1 MPVLKDYNAFDGR
14 HWETGSIHNMLAFA
28 KIKAPHSGQ
37 PISEA
42 LLLGI
47 SGGITVGYFTFHY
60 EGHDPHLAL
69 LPRNTFDPL
78 ETIFERLAL
87 PRDVVQTTSAETG
100 QANLIE
106 VLESRRPAL
115 VWADMFTLPYNGLG
129 PRPDNWAMIPVVVFG
144 LEDGMAHIADR
155 SRQPL
160 RVPAETLAAARGRV
174 KKDKFRLM
182 TFDVPDLN
190 RLASAAQK
198 GIWQC
203 ISLYTE
209 LPPKGGKDNFGF
221 AALEKWAA
229 MLTNT
234 RNKQSWERL
243 FPPGSALY
251 NALVGHTPQ
260 PGLLDW
266 ICTWGTGDGADRGV
280 YADFLDEAA
289 VLLNKPDLRAAGQI
303 FRQSREVWNELAAAA
318 LPDSVSDL
326 RLARDLK
333 LQKHRLFVEQG
344 DTCLDEIR
352 AINAQLDELQARVA
366 ANFPLDAAG
375 VAALREAMA
384 EVVGRIH
391 TIERD
396 AINALQTAML

>member
-1 MPVLKDYNAFDGR
+1 MPILTDYNAFNGR
-14 HWETGSIHNMLAFA
+14 HYETGSIHNILAFA
-28 KIKAPHSGQ
+28 GVKAPHTGQ

-87 PRDVVQTTSAETG
+87 PRDAVQTTSAETG

-106 VLESRRPAL
+106 ALESRRPAL
-115 VWADMFTLPYNGLG
+115 VWADMFTLPYNILG
-129 PRPDNWAMIPVVVFG
+129 PRPDNWAMIPIVVFG
-144 LEDGMAHIADR
+144 LEDGVAHIADR
-155 SRQPL
+155 SSRPL
-160 RVPAETLAAARGRV
+160 RVPADILAAARGRV

-190 RLASAAQK
+190 RLASSVQK

-221 AALEKWAA
+221 AALEKWAT

-266 ICTWGTGDGADRGV
+266 ICTWGVDDGAERGV

-289 VLLNKPDLRAAGQI
+289 ALLNKPDLRAAATT
-303 FRQSREVWNELAAAA
+303 FRQSRAVWNELAAAA
-318 LPDSVSDL
+318 LPDSVPAFKT
-326 RLARDLK
+326 ARDLK
-333 LQKHRLFVEQG
+333 LKKHRLFVEQG

-352 AINAQLDELQARVA
+352 AINTQLDELQAQIA
-366 ANFPLDAAG
+366 ADFPLDTAG
-375 VAALREAMA
+375 VTALKEMMA
-384 EVVGRIH
+384 EIVLRIH
-391 TIERD
+391 DIERH
-396 AINALQTAML
+396 AINTLQSAML